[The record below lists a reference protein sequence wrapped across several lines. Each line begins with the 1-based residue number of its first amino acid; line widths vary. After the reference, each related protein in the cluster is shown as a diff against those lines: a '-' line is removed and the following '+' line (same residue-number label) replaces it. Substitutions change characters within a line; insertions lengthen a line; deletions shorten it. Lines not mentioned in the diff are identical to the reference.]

1 MRICVGQI
9 LGAHG
14 VRGLVKL
21 ASFTADPGAI
31 GSYGALTDEAGARRF
46 GVTLMGAQKSH
57 FLARIDG
64 IADRDAAHGLTGTR
78 LFVER
83 AQLPPPAADEFYH
96 ADLIGL
102 RAELPDGSVLGNV
115 VALHNFGAG
124 DIVELALAGGKQP
137 MIPFDRATVP
147 TVDFARGVMV
157 VDPAP
162 GLLDDALLGDAGPD
176 EGENAA

>member
-21 ASFTADPGAI
+21 ASFTAEPGAI
-31 GSYGALTDEAGARRF
+31 ASYGALTDEAGARRF
-46 GVTLMGAQKSH
+46 PVTLMGAQKGH

-64 IADRDAAHGLTGTR
+64 IADREAAHGLTGTR

-83 AQLPPPAADEFYH
+83 AQLPPPAQDEFYH

-124 DIVELALAGGKQP
+124 DIVELALVGGKRP
-137 MIPFDRATVP
+137 MIPFDRANVP
-147 TVDFARGVMV
+147 DIDFERGVMV

-162 GLLDDALLGDAGPD
+162 GLLEHDARPGQ
-176 EGENAA
+176 GENAA

>member
-21 ASFTADPGAI
+21 ASFTESPEAVAQ
-31 GSYGALTDEAGARRF
+31 YGRLTDEAGKRSF
-46 GVTLMGAQKSH
+46 TVNLVGAQKGN
-57 FLARIDG
+57 FLARIDEV
-64 IADRDAAHGLTGTR
+64 ADRDAAQALNGTR

-83 AQLPPPAADEFYH
+83 GQLPPPAEDEFYH

-102 RAELPDGSVLGNV
+102 RAERIDGSMLGTV
-115 VALHNFGAG
+115 AALHNFGAG
-124 DIVELALAGGKQP
+124 DILELVLDSGKRP
-137 MIPFDRATVP
+137 MIPFDLATVP
-147 TVDFARGVMV
+147 AIDIARGIIV

-162 GLLDDALLGDAGPD
+162 GLLDEDGPAEEDAA
-176 EGENAA
+176 

>member
-21 ASFTADPGAI
+21 ASFTEDPEAI
-31 GSYGALTDEAGARRF
+31 FEYGDLTDEAGARCFR
-46 GVTLMGAQKSH
+46 VEPVGAAKDH
-57 FLARIDG
+57 WLARIDSVT
-64 IADRDAAHGLTGTR
+64 DRDVAQALGGTR

-83 AQLPPPAADEFYH
+83 SALPEPDEDEFYH

-102 RAELPDGSVLGNV
+102 RVELPDGTVLGT
-115 VALHNFGAG
+115 VAAMHNFGAG
-124 DIVELALAGGKQP
+124 DIVEIALPSGKRP
-137 MIPFDRATVP
+137 LLPFDRETVP
-147 TVDFARGVMV
+147 EIDFAAGRIV

-162 GLLDDALLGDAGPD
+162 GLLDEVTKP
-176 EGENAA
+176 